1 MHTVIKQCS
10 DRLRKPVDETFATP
24 AGTTPDEWRGPH
36 CVDRGVSAP
45 SHIAHGT
52 YCGARGRSSQH
63 ERAALSSS
71 RPYRHRQLAAKRP
84 LLHSNCLTSTF
95 LLIHR
100 LPFLL
105 IHSLP
110 VTELWQSLYMA
121 EKNSQRA
128 FSPPLFLPQNSQGRL
143 RKSSSEICAKLIV
156 RRADWACT
164 RVKVLTLLCTVVCV
178 CQPHL

>member
-1 MHTVIKQCS
+1 MHTVIKQSS

-52 YCGARGRSSQH
+52 YCGARCRSSQH
-63 ERAALSSS
+63 ERAARSSS

-95 LLIHR
+95 LLLHR
-100 LPFLL
+100 
-105 IHSLP
+105 LP
-110 VTELWQSLYMA
+110 VTELCQSLYMA
-121 EKNSQRA
+121 EKNSHRA
-128 FSPPLFLPQNSQGRL
+128 FSPFFSPQNSQGRL

-156 RRADWACT
+156 RRADWECT
-164 RVKVLTLLCTVVCV
+164 RVNVGPGAVI
-178 CQPHL
+178 

>member
-1 MHTVIKQCS
+1 MHTVIKQSS

-63 ERAALSSS
+63 ERAARSSS

-95 LLIHR
+95 YLSTGCQSRNCVKVFTWLKR
-100 LPFLL
+100 TRRERSAPFFFTSKLPR
-105 IHSLP
+105 
-110 VTELWQSLYMA
+110 TA
-121 EKNSQRA
+121 EKIKFGDLREVDR
-128 FSPPLFLPQNSQGRL
+128 PPGGLGMY
-143 RKSSSEICAKLIV
+143 
-156 RRADWACT
+156 
-164 RVKVLTLLCTVVCV
+164 
-178 CQPHL
+178 